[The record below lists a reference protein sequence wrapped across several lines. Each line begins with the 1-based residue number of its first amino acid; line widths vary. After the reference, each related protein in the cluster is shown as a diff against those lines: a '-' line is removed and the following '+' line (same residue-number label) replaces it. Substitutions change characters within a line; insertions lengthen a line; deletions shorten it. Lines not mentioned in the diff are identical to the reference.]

1 MFLTLIVFSI
11 WFSYFDLRY
20 HRITNR
26 SLGILFVGLS
36 VALLVENSEFHV
48 VSSVLV
54 SLISVIGYKY
64 GLGAGDVKL
73 AAVLSLYFLPPS
85 QPAFSEAITGF
96 LAISSLSIF
105 LHLIFGRKL
114 TDSIALAP
122 AICGAFIWCAR

>member
-1 MFLTLIVFSI
+1 MFPTLIVFSI
-11 WFSYFDLRY
+11 WLSYFDLRY

-73 AAVLSLYFLPPS
+73 ATVIIKSYYGLRLAARYLVTKCSGVSANDLSSSTRCPS
-85 QPAFSEAITGF
+85 LCFNF
-96 LAISSLSIF
+96 
-105 LHLIFGRKL
+105 
-114 TDSIALAP
+114 D
-122 AICGAFIWCAR
+122 

>member
-1 MFLTLIVFSI
+1 MLITLIAFSI

-26 SLGILFVGLS
+26 TLGILIVALS
-36 VALLVENSEFHV
+36 VSSLVENSELHI

-54 SLISVIGYKY
+54 SLLSIIGYKF

-73 AAVLSLYFLPPS
+73 ATVLSLYFLPAS
-85 QPAFSEAITGF
+85 QAAFSEAITGF

>member
-54 SLISVIGYKY
+54 SLISVVGYKY

-73 AAVLSLYFLPPS
+73 ATVLSLYFLPVS
-85 QPAFSEAITGF
+85 HSAFSEAITGF
-96 LAISSLSIF
+96 LVISSISIL